1 MFIYIYIYILYILYI
16 HICMMYIYIYI
27 MYVNR
32 YLYMCVC
39 LYNKLRKGRRVNKNA
54 LFYPLVSP
62 GGFFS
67 VDVSNL

>member
-1 MFIYIYIYILYILYI
+1 
-16 HICMMYIYIYI
+16 

-32 YLYMCVC
+32 YLYMYVC

-54 LFYPLVSP
+54 LFYRLVSP